1 MVCRGAAGLL
11 LFVPSAAFASSMEA
25 PSLTSYLLKVGLSLA
40 LLAIAGYLVVFF
52 SGRRAPLRTKGALS
66 VVASLPLGRD
76 VVFVFRCGPDVIA
89 LLSGKNGA
97 RVIGRWRYEE
107 WQVDWNETSDS

>member
-1 MVCRGAAGLL
+1 ML

-76 VVFVFRCGPDVIA
+76 VLFVVRCGPDVIA
-89 LLSGKNGA
+89 VLSGKNGA
-97 RVIGRWRYEE
+97 RVIGRWRFEE
-107 WQVDWNETSDS
+107 WLVDWNETSDS

>member
-76 VVFVFRCGPDVIA
+76 VLFVVRCGPDVIA
-89 LLSGKNGA
+89 VLSGKNGA